1 VRLGYASSAA
11 LGPRSGWDYFSAETA
26 YAVGL
31 LQAHLGLTVTG
42 TLPLGQAVFLP
53 GAARIT
59 GPGATTVLGGAA
71 APGTAAL
78 TATSTSPVVT
88 VALDAGQQTEVKKGD
103 KVSVTLPD
111 GTTTPGVVSSVGTV
125 ATSSTGSGGSGGA
138 GGGGSGQGGSG
149 DSGSSGGSGSANITV
164 LVSLNDPKA
173 AVGLEHVPVTIELAL
188 AKSKI

>member
-1 VRLGYASSAA
+1 M
-11 LGPRSGWDYFSAETA
+11 
-26 YAVGL
+26 
-31 LQAHLGLTVTG
+31 TG

-53 GAARIT
+53 GVARIT

-88 VALDAGQQTEVKKGD
+88 VALDAGQQTEVKKGN

-111 GTTTPGVVSSVGTV
+111 GTTTPVAVSSVGTV
-125 ATSSTGSGGSGGA
+125 ATSFTSSGGSGGP

-149 DSGSSGGSGSANITV
+149 DSGSSGGPARPPSPCWC
-164 LVSLNDPKA
+164 SLTDPKR
-173 AVGLEHVPVTIELAL
+173 PVA
-188 AKSKI
+188 